1 MRLKYPGEGKSNK
14 EGELLTILTEVVFLF
29 ELVPSFNS
37 ATQESQK
44 YNAFEKDIAV
54 VNIFFG
60 SSTVFGLKKS
70 AYFL

>member
-1 MRLKYPGEGKSNK
+1 MRRKYPGEGKSNK

-29 ELVPSFNS
+29 LFHSINFD
-37 ATQESQK
+37 TQESQK
-44 YNAFEKDIAV
+44 YNAFEKDVAV

-60 SSTVFGLKKS
+60 SSTVFGLKNS